1 VLVQYTVSKTTAVP
15 GGIGVMNPWYRT
27 VRAAAPG
34 EVGTAKCGS
43 SLPEAERTS
52 FGVQPCRGWYTASD
66 GTNVEKKVNLTAKA
80 RPRWSTV
87 VHGGP
92 RCSTVF
98 DGGRRWSTVVD
109 LPLPPADDGRSA
121 DVSTACRGGG
131 AATVWATAWT
141 VAAQP
146 PQGTPEA
153 G

>member
-66 GTNVEKKVNLTAKA
+66 GTNVEKIRKDIDRDKILTAAEAKEY
-80 RPRWSTV
+80 
-87 VHGGP
+87 GL
-92 RCSTVF
+92 
-98 DGGRRWSTVVD
+98 VD
-109 LPLPPADDGRSA
+109 NILASRKKSGL
-121 DVSTACRGGG
+121 VG
-131 AATVWATAWT
+131 ATTS
-141 VAAQP
+141 
-146 PQGTPEA
+146 
-153 G
+153 